1 MATPPTAV
9 TVVSQPS
16 VHQVPPGKRLP
27 CDNQQLHN
35 VMIQQQLPQVVH
47 PPPYQQLGSTATVQ
61 YVVSST
67 INLYRYIVART
78 YCQSWCAVYCKFNL

>member
-9 TVVSQPS
+9 TVGSPS
-16 VHQVPPGKRLP
+16 VHQVPPGEKLP

-35 VMIQQQLPQVVH
+35 AMILQQLPQVVH

-67 INLYRYIVART
+67 INLYIVART
-78 YCQSWCAVYCKFNL
+78 YYRS